1 MEGGEGVERVWVE
14 EGGRRGRRGVV
25 VELAK
30 NSYKKMMGRS
40 LDSIGF
46 LPAQSPVC
54 VCMCV
59 CCVWGSYR
67 HCLYICE
74 ETRVSFRCCKGG
86 GREEGVWVEEK
97 VRGWRRR

>member
-59 CCVWGSYR
+59 SGLRTGIVYISVRRRGSVFDVA
-67 HCLYICE
+67 
-74 ETRVSFRCCKGG
+74 RVGDGRKGY
-86 GREEGVWVEEK
+86 
-97 VRGWRRR
+97 GWRRR